1 MKFVAEIRAVCP
13 IENKLFVYTDVVR
26 IPVTTI
32 DEANDWCQSNYKGY
46 MKIVGIYV
54 GEYRAEWLKVAV
66 NPKLN

>member
-1 MKFVAEIRAVCP
+1 MRFVAEIRAVCP
-13 IENKLFVYTDVVR
+13 IENKLFIYTDVVK

-32 DEANDWCQSNYKGY
+32 DEANEWCQNNYKGY

>member
-1 MKFVAEIRAVCP
+1 MKFGAEIRAVCP
-13 IENKLFVYTDVVR
+13 IENKLFIYTDVVK

-32 DEANDWCQSNYKGY
+32 DEANEWCQSNYKGY

>member
-13 IENKLFVYTDVVR
+13 IENKLFVYTDVVM

-32 DEANDWCQSNYKGY
+32 DEANEWCQNNYKGY

>member
-32 DEANDWCQSNYKGY
+32 DEAKDWCQSNYKGY
-46 MKIVGIYV
+46 MNIVGIYV

>member
-1 MKFVAEIRAVCP
+1 MMFVAEIRAVCP

-46 MKIVGIYV
+46 MNIVGIYV

>member
-13 IENKLFVYTDVVR
+13 IENKLFVYTEVVR

-46 MKIVGIYV
+46 MNIVGIYV

>member
-13 IENKLFVYTDVVR
+13 IENKLFVYTDVLN

-46 MKIVGIYV
+46 MNIVGIYV

>member
-1 MKFVAEIRAVCP
+1 MKFVAEIRTVCP
-13 IENKLFVYTDVVR
+13 IENKLFIYTDVVK

-32 DEANDWCQSNYKGY
+32 DEANEWCQNNYKGY

>member
-46 MKIVGIYV
+46 MNIVGIYV

-66 NPKLN
+66 NPTLN

>member
-13 IENKLFVYTDVVR
+13 IEGKLFIYTDVVS

-32 DEANDWCQSNYKGY
+32 DEANDWCQLNYKGY
-46 MKIVGIYV
+46 MNIVGIYV
-54 GEYRAEWLKVAV
+54 GEYRAEWLKYEI

>member
-13 IENKLFVYTDVVR
+13 IENKLFVYTDVVM

-32 DEANDWCQSNYKGY
+32 DEANEWCQINDKGY
-46 MKIVGIYV
+46 MKIIGIYV